1 MNEITLKIEGMTC
14 ASCVNTVE
22 EALQKLEGIT
32 EVSVNLATEH
42 ASIKYDPKKV
52 GPEDFVKA
60 VKGAGY
66 EVAMEEVQLDILD
79 MTCTSCARTIE
90 STLNQDER
98 ILEASVNFALERVS
112 CKILDG
118 AITERELIQQVKNAG
133 YTAKKPTKRPK
144 EMEVSK
150 ELQRTKQL
158 LISAWIGTFLMIP
171 FWLQLNFG
179 FLVGSF
185 NSLPVFWGKV
195 IVAAI
200 ATPVG
205 LGMGWPTVHSK
216 TFSSLLHGNINMET
230 LITLG
235 VIAAWITGILSF
247 FMNVPSFFMIS
258 GMILAFHL
266 LGQFLETKAKG
277 KASQAVQKLL
287 EMEAETA
294 RVTRNGEVKEI
305 PLEEVKV
312 GDTMI
317 VKPGEKIPTDGIV
330 KEGHSAVDESMATG
344 ESVPVEKKPGD
355 EVIGSTINK
364 QGSLE
369 VEATKVGEDTFLSQ
383 VIEMVE
389 KAQATKLPIQKLA
402 DKVTAKFVPAI
413 ITISLIAGGTWLL
426 FHEQLINVLYWAEA
440 FLPWVNPQ
448 LGLVGLTLFASIA
461 VLVISCPCALGL
473 ATPTSVMVGVGKGA
487 ENGVLFR
494 EGEALQIM
502 QDIDTIVFDKT
513 GTITKG
519 KMELTDVW
527 AVNPESSPREV
538 LRKGSSL
545 ENMSEHPIAQA
556 VVKGAKERGAELLEV
571 EDFKNVPGQGVR
583 GNVDGEA
590 ILVGKEE
597 LMRDENIEIP
607 ENSLEEMK
615 ELQSKGKTSFF
626 VASDGK
632 VIGVLAVADELKE
645 DSKEAIKRFKRYG
658 LETVIMTGDN
668 ERVGKAIASRVGIE
682 RVEAN
687 VMPNEKANRIKKL
700 QHGNG
705 RKKVAMV
712 GDGINDAPALTQADI
727 GIAIGTGT
735 DIAIESGDVTL
746 VRGDLKAAVQ
756 AFALS
761 KATLKNIKQNLTW
774 AFGYNSTAIP
784 IAFLG
789 LLHPAIAAGAM
800 AFSSVTVVTNALR
813 LRNVELV

>member
-1 MNEITLKIEGMTC
+1 MNEIPLKIEGMTC
-14 ASCVNTVE
+14 ASCVSTVE
-22 EALQKLEGIT
+22 KALQELEGVN
-32 EVSVNLATEH
+32 EVSVNLATER
-42 ASIKYDPKKV
+42 ASIKYNSKKV
-52 GPEDFVKA
+52 GPEDFMKA

-66 EVAMEEVQLDILD
+66 EVAVEEVQLDILD

-90 STLNQDER
+90 STLKKDER
-98 ILEASVNFALERVS
+98 ILEASVNFAQEKAS
-112 CKILDG
+112 SKILDG
-118 AITERELIQQVKNAG
+118 TITERELIQLVKNAG
-133 YTAKKPTKRPK
+133 YTAKRSTKRPK
-144 EMEVSK
+144 ETEVSK
-150 ELQRTKQL
+150 ELTTTKQL
-158 LISAWIGTFLMIP
+158 LISAWVGTFLMIP
-171 FWLQLNFG
+171 LWLQLNFG
-179 FLVGSF
+179 FLVGTLIP
-185 NSLPVFWGKV
+185 LPEFWGKV
-195 IVAAI
+195 IVASI
-200 ATPVG
+200 ATPVA
-205 LGMGWPTVHSK
+205 LGAGWPKVHSK

-235 VIAAWITGILSF
+235 VLAAWITGVLSF
-247 FMNVPSFFMIS
+247 FISVPSFFMIS

-266 LGQFLETKAKG
+266 VGQFLETKAKG

-294 RVTRNGEVKEI
+294 RVARNGEVKEI

-312 GDTMI
+312 GDMMI
-317 VKPGEKIPTDGIV
+317 VKPGEKIPTDGMV
-330 KEGHSAVDESMATG
+330 KEGYSAVDESMATG

-364 QGSLE
+364 QGSLK
-369 VEATKVGEDTFLSQ
+369 VEATKVGEETFLSQ

-402 DKVTAKFVPAI
+402 DRVTAKFVPTI
-413 ITISLIAGGTWLL
+413 ITISLICGGTWLL
-426 FHEQLINVLYWAEA
+426 LHKQLINVLYWAEA

-487 ENGVLFR
+487 QKGVLFR
-494 EGEALQIM
+494 EGKALQIM

-538 LRKGSSL
+538 LRKGSSV

-556 VVKGAKERGAELLEV
+556 VVKGAKERGTDLLEV

-583 GNVDGEA
+583 GKVDGEV
-590 ILVGKEE
+590 IFVGKEG

-607 ENSLEEMK
+607 ENALDKMK

-626 VASDGK
+626 VASNGE
-632 VIGVLAVADELKE
+632 VIGVIAVADELKE
-645 DSKEAIKRFKRYG
+645 GSKKAIKRFKRYG
-658 LETVIMTGDN
+658 LETAILTGDN
-668 ERVGKAIASRVGIE
+668 ERVGKAIASRVGIDK
-682 RVEAN
+682 VEAN
-687 VMPNEKANRIKKL
+687 VMPDEKANRIKKL
-700 QHGNG
+700 QQRNG

-712 GDGINDAPALTQADI
+712 GDGVNDAPALTQADI

-756 AFALS
+756 AFKLS

-774 AFGYNSTAIP
+774 AFGYNATAIP
-784 IAFLG
+784 TAFLG
-789 LLHPAIAAGAM
+789 LLHPAIAAAAM

-813 LRNVELV
+813 LRNVDLE

>member
-14 ASCVNTVE
+14 ASCVSTVE
-22 EALQKLEGIT
+22 KALQKLEGVT

-42 ASIKYDPKKV
+42 ASIMYDPKKI
-52 GPEDFVKA
+52 GPKDFVKA

-66 EVAMEEVQLDILD
+66 EVAVEEVQLDILD

-98 ILEASVNFALERVS
+98 ILEASVNFAQDKAS

-118 AITERELIQQVKNAG
+118 AITGRELIQRVKEAG
-133 YTAKKPTKRPK
+133 YTAKKSTKRPQ
-144 EMEVSK
+144 ETEVSK
-150 ELQRTKQL
+150 ELRTAKQL
-158 LISAWIGTFLMIP
+158 LISAWIGTLLMIP

-179 FLVGSF
+179 FLVGSLF
-185 NSLPVFWGKV
+185 SLPAFWGKV
-195 IVAAI
+195 IVASI
-200 ATPVG
+200 ATPVALG
-205 LGMGWPTVHSK
+205 LGWPTVHSK

-235 VIAAWITGILSF
+235 VLAAWITGVLSF
-247 FMNVPSFFMIS
+247 FMSVPSFFMIS

-287 EMEAETA
+287 EMEADTA
-294 RVTRNGEVKEI
+294 RVARNGEVQEI

-330 KEGHSAVDESMATG
+330 TKGHSAVDESMATG

-364 QGSLE
+364 QGSLK

-448 LGLVGLTLFASIA
+448 LGLIGLTLFASIA

-487 ENGVLFR
+487 KNGVLFR

-527 AVNPESSPREV
+527 AVNPISSTQEV
-538 LRKGSSL
+538 LRKGSSV

-556 VVKGAKERGAELLEV
+556 VVKGAKERGVELLEV
-571 EDFKNVPGQGVR
+571 DDFKNVPGQGVR
-583 GNVDGEA
+583 GNVDGET
-590 ILVGKEE
+590 ILVGKEA
-597 LMRDENIEIP
+597 LMRDEDIEIP
-607 ENSLEEMK
+607 ENSLEKMK

-632 VIGVLAVADELKE
+632 VIGVIAVADDLKV
-645 DSKEAIKRFKRYG
+645 DSKEAIERFKRNG
-658 LETVIMTGDN
+658 LETVIITGDN

-682 RVEAN
+682 KVEAN
-687 VMPNEKANRIKKL
+687 VMPNEKADRIKKL
-700 QHGNG
+700 QQKNG

-756 AFALS
+756 AFELS

-774 AFGYNSTAIP
+774 AFGYNTTAIP

-789 LLHPAIAAGAM
+789 LLHPAIAAAAM

-813 LRNVELV
+813 LRNVELE